1 MTDQAPQDADSPPTT
16 AAEEPATEDEER
28 IPDEST
34 LMGRSGVE
42 DEIRA
47 ELARAEAKM
56 NDPSGADDP
65 DAEGAQV

>member
-1 MTDQAPQDADSPPTT
+1 MTDQAPRDHEAQPVRADDEV
-16 AAEEPATEDEER
+16 AADEEHV
-28 IPDEST
+28 PDEST
-34 LMGRSGVE
+34 LVGRIGVD